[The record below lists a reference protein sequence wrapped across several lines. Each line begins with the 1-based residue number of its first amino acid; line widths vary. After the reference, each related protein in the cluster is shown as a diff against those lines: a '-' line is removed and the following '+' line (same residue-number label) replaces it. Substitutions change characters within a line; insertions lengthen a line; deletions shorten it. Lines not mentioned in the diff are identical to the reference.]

1 MRQHIAR
8 IDHSPVTAKA
18 RDLTPFNG
26 YHGQL
31 FYAAACIRTA
41 RNASPVTRKAMLL
54 QAEAH
59 LCNALGCCNVQS
71 RAGDLGAK
79 ASIGNIM
86 TALNHTR
93 RMIAR
98 AS

>member
-1 MRQHIAR
+1 MRQHLSR

-18 RDLTPFNG
+18 RDLIPFNG

-31 FYAAACIRTA
+31 FYAAACLRTA

-59 LCNALGCCNVQS
+59 LCNALGCANVQ
-71 RAGDLGAK
+71 GAK
-79 ASIGNIM
+79 HALGNIM
-86 TALNHTR
+86 TALNGTR
-93 RMIAR
+93 NQLNRMKG
-98 AS
+98 